1 MYIHVY
7 IHVHIST
14 YRRKEEKGGKEK
26 RGSKCLKRRWL
37 VGPTIFTETH
47 IHSFA
52 REHYVCMD
60 MYTRARVCPVSLC
73 LLFVHVYVSGYRV
86 CLSVFLQVCVRVHA
100 THTQPTPASVIH
112 LVQGGG
118 KQGGVV

>member
-1 MYIHVY
+1 MLKTKMASGAHHFRRDTYTFVCARTLCMYGY
-7 IHVHIST
+7 VH
-14 YRRKEEKGGKEK
+14 
-26 RGSKCLKRRWL
+26 
-37 VGPTIFTETH
+37 
-47 IHSFA
+47 A
-52 REHYVCMD
+52 R
-60 MYTRARVCPVSLC
+60 ACPVSLC